1 MTTPPVELAAG
12 GVVWRDGGQGVEV
25 LLVHRPKYGDWTFPK
40 GKLEQGESLVEC
52 ARREVLEETG
62 VRPGIGRYLGHVS
75 YFKRIGVPKEVHYW
89 AMRADSVAFEPCA
102 EVDRIRWVAEASG
115 ADQVS
120 YDTER
125 KLVARLENGWRGPAD
140 RILLTRHARAGVRGG
155 WRGDDSARPLSER
168 GRSQAEAMVR
178 QLEGFNID
186 SILTSHATRC
196 RETVA
201 PLAEARR
208 LVPEITG
215 GLWEEAGV
223 DEVRALVGDRPAGTS
238 LLCSHRP
245 IVQAALR
252 TLMGDRADLPLAK
265 GSTWVFDFRGGEPA
279 TANYLAAPG

>member
-1 MTTPPVELAAG
+1 MTDPPVELAAG

-125 KLVARLENGWRGPAD
+125 KLVARLKNGWRGPAD

-168 GRSQAEAMVR
+168 GRSQAEAIVR

-186 SILTSHATRC
+186 TILTSHATRC